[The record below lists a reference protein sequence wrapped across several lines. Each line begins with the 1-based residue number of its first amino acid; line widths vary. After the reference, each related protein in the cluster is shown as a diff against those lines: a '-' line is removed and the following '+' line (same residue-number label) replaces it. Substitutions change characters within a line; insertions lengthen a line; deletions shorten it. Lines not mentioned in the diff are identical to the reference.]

1 MKQYKPKKKRY
12 NDLSSLHREMKDM
25 KVKIESFDGS
35 RIVTNKATYTLC
47 DSTIFIKVNDGNN

>member
-12 NDLSSLHREMKDM
+12 NDLSSLHREMKDK
-25 KVKIESFDGS
+25 KVKIVSFDGR
-35 RIVTNKATYTLC
+35 RIVTKSAIYTLC